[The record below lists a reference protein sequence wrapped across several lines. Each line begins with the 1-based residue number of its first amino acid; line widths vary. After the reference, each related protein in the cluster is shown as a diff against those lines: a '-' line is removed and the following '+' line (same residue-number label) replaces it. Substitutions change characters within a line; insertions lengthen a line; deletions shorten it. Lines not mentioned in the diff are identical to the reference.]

1 MLLDGRIVF
10 IVGGLHPPLKGLVT
24 EENYAGNK
32 APVRCNPPPSSGIQC
47 TAEKRRDS
55 RRAIDMNRTKYVI
68 LGGGMVAGYAAKEL
82 VERGLKAG
90 ELVIV
95 SSDSALPYER
105 PPLSKGFLAGKDTAD
120 GILINPAEW
129 YREHGIDVKLRMLIE
144 KVDASSKSLQ
154 TSSGEQLGFENL
166 LIATGAQPRKLDCPG
181 KDLDGVFYLR
191 SMSDSESIRSAASQ
205 AKSAVVIGGGFI
217 GMEVASVL
225 AQKNV
230 ETTLV
235 IREDRVWSRV
245 FSPEISAFF
254 DNYYSSRGVRI
265 VKQMGVDALSGTGS
279 VRSAKLSNGEEVACD
294 LVVAGIGVTPTT
306 GSFEHSLHVDNGFVV
321 NEFLETET
329 AGIYAAGDVANY
341 PDRIFG
347 KRRRVEHW
355 DNAVSQGQHWARVVT
370 GERQP
375 FIHVPYFFSDV
386 FDLSYELWGDSD
398 GANEVVIRGDAHT
411 SSFSAWW
418 LKDSRVVAVFVMN
431 RPDEERNVAPEWI
444 KTGHKVIASRLA
456 DSGLPL
462 SEAA

>member
-1 MLLDGRIVF
+1 
-10 IVGGLHPPLKGLVT
+10 
-24 EENYAGNK
+24 
-32 APVRCNPPPSSGIQC
+32 
-47 TAEKRRDS
+47 
-55 RRAIDMNRTKYVI
+55 MNRAKYVI

-82 VERGLKAG
+82 VERGLKSS

-105 PPLSKGFLAGKDTAD
+105 PPLSKGFLAGKDTPD
-120 GILINPAEW
+120 GILINSAEW
-129 YREHGIDVKLRMLIE
+129 YREYGIDVKLRTVVT
-144 KVDASSKSLQ
+144 KVDSSSKSLR
-154 TSSGEQLGFENL
+154 TSSGEQIEFDNL

-181 KDLDGVFYLR
+181 NELDGVFYLR
-191 SMSDSESIRSAASQ
+191 SMSDSEQIRSKASG

-225 AQKNV
+225 AQKNIA
-230 ETTLV
+230 TTLV

-254 DNYYSSRGVRI
+254 DNYYSTRGVHI
-265 VKQMGVDALSGTGS
+265 VKNTGVDALTGMGS
-279 VRSAKLSNGEEVACD
+279 VRSAKLSNEQEVACD

-306 GSFEHSLHVDNGFVV
+306 GTFEHDLRLDNGIVV
-321 NEFLETET
+321 NEFLETGT
-329 AGIYAAGDVANY
+329 AGIYGAGDVANY
-341 PDRIFG
+341 PDPIFG

-370 GERQP
+370 GDRQA
-375 FIHVPYFFSDV
+375 FVHVPHFFSDV

-418 LKDSRVVAVFVMN
+418 LKDSRVVAAFVMN
-431 RPDEERNVAPEWI
+431 RPDEERQLAPEWI
-444 KTGHKVIASRLA
+444 QGKHQIPADRLA
-456 DSGLPL
+456 DASRPL
-462 SEAA
+462 SQAA